1 MRTEKQIEEI
11 KNRIID
17 PYTVKDFLTV
27 DDVNYLIDLFES
39 PNTEINKTYKNT
51 GPTTQDLP
59 DIGVDPI
66 ADKLYEKIKR
76 EIGDFEF
83 ISKFFF
89 WTDYPHIVHN
99 DDSFELPDGI
109 YRGITLPL
117 KINGKGIPKLCFFD
131 QFYFHGPAKFFNGSK
146 DIPTY
151 YNKQVYEY
159 SQVDGCVENSNI
171 DTSMFLKYFTH
182 MNPQWLKGLSFHNA
196 FDWIPGN
203 AIIFD
208 SVRLHCASDF
218 RKQGIKSKLG
228 ISIFTKKSTA

>member
-1 MRTEKQIEEI
+1 MRTEKQIENI

-17 PYTVKDFLTV
+17 PYVVENFLAT
-27 DDVNYLIDLFES
+27 DEVNYLINLFES
-39 PNTEINKTYKNT
+39 SNSENKTYKNT
-51 GPTTQDLP
+51 GPITQNLP
-59 DIGVDPI
+59 NLGIDPI
-66 ADKLYEKIKR
+66 VDRLYKR
-76 EIGDFEF
+76 INNEIGDFEF
-83 ISKFFF
+83 ISNFFF
-89 WTDYPHIVHN
+89 WTDFPHIIHN
-99 DDSFELPDGI
+99 DDEFELPEGI

-117 KINGKGIPKLCFFD
+117 KIDGVEIPQLCFFN

-151 YNKQVYEY
+151 YNKQIYEY
-159 SQVDGCVENSNI
+159 SQVDGYTENSNI

-182 MNPQWLKGLSFHNA
+182 INPKWLKGLSFHSA

-228 ISIFTKKSTA
+228 ISIFTKKI